1 MVFSFD
7 DTWYVLCTMKT
18 RIKVCE
24 NYKAVKNGLV
34 ELNSVLGPNS
44 FKSFHRIKDIQI

>member
-24 NYKAVKNGLV
+24 NYKSIRNGAENLV
-34 ELNSVLGPNS
+34 G
-44 FKSFHRIKDIQI
+44 K